1 MMENAE
7 RRAYDMVGTMVV
19 IVGPSG
25 AGKDSLINYIRP
37 HLADRKTVHFVRRVI
52 TRPADAGGEDHQPVN
67 IAEFERLR
75 QKGEFAI
82 HWQAHGLSYGIP
94 ASIGHVL
101 ASGHTAI
108 ANGSRSALDRFAHAF
123 PKLLVVNVIA
133 APNVL
138 ASRLQSRGRE
148 SREDIEARLRR
159 SNAFSVPGD
168 YRSVTIDNSGAL
180 HEAGERLLA
189 VITGLALSGS
199 AATG

>member
-7 RRAYDMVGTMVV
+7 RKPHDMVGTMVV

-37 HLADRKTVHFVRRVI
+37 HLADRDTVNFVRRVI
-52 TRPADAGGEDHQPVN
+52 TRPSDAGGEDHQP
-67 IAEFERLR
+67 ASMTDFEMLR
-75 QKGEFAI
+75 QRGEFAI

-94 ASIGHVL
+94 ASVGHVL
-101 ASGHTAI
+101 ANGHTAI
-108 ANGSRSALDRFAHAF
+108 ANGSRSALDRFASAF
-123 PKLLVVNVIA
+123 PNLLVVNVIA
-133 APNVL
+133 TPDVL

-148 SREDIEARLRR
+148 SRQDIEARLRR
-159 SNAFSVPGD
+159 SNAFSVPAD

-180 HEAGERLLA
+180 HEAGERLLE
-189 VITGLALSGS
+189 VITGLDLSGS